1 MFIFFWI
8 YTVFKGSATQGPC
21 KNSFKGCCPGSAW
34 DSQNQKCE
42 QCMQGFTGE
51 NCSSACP
58 YPTYG
63 RDCQELCNCSK
74 DICDVITGCQS
85 FTTDNRFSLL
95 PDETT
100 TKMAENST
108 DSEIEKPTD
117 NDILLIYIKL
127 IGYIDLVLF
136 CLYCAVSIYDRKTN
150 KTVDIHAIVFRP
162 NRVYENIEIDFF
174 QALENQYT

>member
-1 MFIFFWI
+1 
-8 YTVFKGSATQGPC
+8 
-21 KNSFKGCCPGSAW
+21 
-34 DSQNQKCE
+34 
-42 QCMQGFTGE
+42 
-51 NCSSACP
+51 
-58 YPTYG
+58 
-63 RDCQELCNCSK
+63 
-74 DICDVITGCQS
+74 
-85 FTTDNRFSLL
+85 
-95 PDETT
+95 
-100 TKMAENST
+100 MAENST

-136 CLYCAVSIYDRKTN
+136 CLYCTVSIYDRKTN